1 MATYSVQPRDRIFV
15 KRYGFSSSAKN
26 MGKNIGK
33 SWLVNVVK
41 NFLIMLKNLQQIHL
55 KLHQKESL
63 KKRQNNRI
71 ELQKFQKIHNK
82 IIQKQLQMITMR
94 KYLKKGIY

>member
-1 MATYSVQPRDRIFV
+1 
-15 KRYGFSSSAKN
+15 
-26 MGKNIGK
+26 
-33 SWLVNVVK
+33 
-41 NFLIMLKNLQQIHL
+41 MLKNLQQIHL

-82 IIQKQLQMITMR
+82 IIQKQLQMIKMR
-94 KYLKKGIY
+94 KYLKKDIY

>member
-1 MATYSVQPRDRIFV
+1 
-15 KRYGFSSSAKN
+15 
-26 MGKNIGK
+26 
-33 SWLVNVVK
+33 
-41 NFLIMLKNLQQIHL
+41 MLKNLQQIHL
-55 KLHQKESL
+55 KLLQKESL

-94 KYLKKGIY
+94 KYLKKDIYIY